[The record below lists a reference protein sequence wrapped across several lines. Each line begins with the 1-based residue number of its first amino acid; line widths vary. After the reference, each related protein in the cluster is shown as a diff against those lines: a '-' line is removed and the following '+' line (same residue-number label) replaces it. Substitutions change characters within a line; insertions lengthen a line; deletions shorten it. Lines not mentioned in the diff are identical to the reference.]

1 MTMIS
6 RVHRFLWDQSFY
18 PILLSSL
25 FVLVMFIGRAVLS
38 ERLAH
43 RFLIW
48 NLFLAWLPYIFSL
61 LAVLLRRLLPR
72 SFFPQLALGGLWLAF
87 FPNAPYLLTDFKHL
101 QYRPPI
107 PLWFDILLLATFAWT
122 GLFLAVASLRAMQSL
137 VKEYV
142 GGLGSWAF
150 VVIAAS
156 LSSLG
161 VYLGRFLRLNS
172 WDLLFQPFNILEAVL
187 RRLVDPLSHLGFIGF
202 TGLFAVFLLVCY
214 LMFVSVHPIH
224 ERQE

>member
-1 MTMIS
+1 MKTIS

-25 FVLVMFIGRAVLS
+25 FGLVLFIGRAFLTS
-38 ERLAH
+38 DYPMDPDLELPLKRL
-43 RFLIW
+43 F
-48 NLFLAWLPYIFSL
+48 FSL
-61 LAVLLRRLLPR
+61 LAVTQAALPGVF
-72 SFFPQLALGGLWLAF
+72 SQLVPVGGSF
-87 FPNAPYLLTDFKHL
+87 FPNAPYLLTDFNHL

-172 WDLLFQPFNILEAVL
+172 WDLLLQPFNILEAVL

-202 TGLFAVFLLVCY
+202 TGCSPSSCWSAT
-214 LMFVSVHPIH
+214 
-224 ERQE
+224 